1 MQEAQGV
8 MQQAVER
15 GYIGIGLLGVGVVG
29 GGVAD
34 TLLAKGAQFA
44 QRAGLPL
51 KLTRALVRNV
61 AKARSVELPPD
72 LLTTDPRDVVAS
84 PDTDIVVEVLGGEEP
99 ARRLILEALRAGK
112 HVVTANKEVIAKHG
126 PELLA
131 AARQNNVDLRFEATV
146 GAGIPII
153 NALQNSLAANEFS
166 GIWAIINGTT
176 NYMVTR
182 MAAEG
187 LDFQTCLAEAQK
199 LGYAEPDPT
208 NDVEGIDAAYKLSI
222 LASLAFGP
230 HVRPEDVYREGIS
243 KLHARDFRY
252 AREMGYAIKLLAIA
266 EAENGAIQARVHPV
280 FLPEE
285 MLLASVD
292 GVFNAIQVQGDLV
305 GQMVFYGRGAGAKP
319 TASGLIGDVL
329 DVAQAVRYGEKR
341 RVAAVQSN
349 GKRIAPIQ
357 ELNTRYYFRIIAADR
372 PGVLAQI
379 SRVFGEHSISIASVI
394 QKETDEV
401 AQTAEL
407 VILSH
412 TSNEASVRKAVDE
425 MRKLPVVEDIGSLIR
440 VEV

>member
-222 LASLAFGP
+222 LASLAFGA